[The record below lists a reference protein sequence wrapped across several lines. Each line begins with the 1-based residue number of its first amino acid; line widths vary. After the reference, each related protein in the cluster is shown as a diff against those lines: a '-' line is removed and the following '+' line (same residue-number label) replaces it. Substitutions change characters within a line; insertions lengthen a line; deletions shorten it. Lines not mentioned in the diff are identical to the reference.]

1 MPIKTTQNRK
11 NGIKMKRRTISMV
24 TLQLSQ
30 TAEKQSKQSTEDQTT
45 RNGPSSSEDYVY
57 RSLSKLCN

>member
-1 MPIKTTQNRK
+1 MLLNTTQNRE
-11 NGIKMKRRTISMV
+11 NGIKMKRGTISMV

-30 TAEKQSKQSTEDQTT
+30 TAEKQSKQSTKDQTT
-45 RNGPSSSEDYVY
+45 TNGPSSCEDYVY